1 MKGVFFLDN
10 YLYGGDIKYFVE
22 LINPFLK
29 KTQNYVFCNQLDNYS
44 HKIFKKIINRT
55 KIIISKKNKIKN
67 YTVDHK
73 DCIFVKILMKIFY
86 FFIPFRLIYH
96 ICLFSLFIN
105 KERPDFIVSMNGGYP
120 GSLKCLSIILAAK
133 LFGVRNYL
141 VVASTPAKRSLKTF
155 YDIILDLLIHFS
167 VKLVII
173 NSKNQLDLFKNL
185 RFFKKEKLL
194 QINNTLKINNK
205 KFKKINFKKSNIYLG
220 VVARLDKQKKIE
232 KLIRI
237 IQLLKNQDKNFYL
250 NIIGDGPEKKN
261 LLNLSKKLDVK
272 KNINFMGFV
281 KNDKIQKYL
290 KKIDIFIFPSEDEGL
305 PFSILEAVNFGL
317 PVIAADS
324 GGISENFKNTK
335 EMFILKNTSLQ
346 KYINSIHK
354 FVNNPKLAQKMRM
367 NSFNKLKKFY
377 DLKKNQNI
385 LFDEIKKSN
394 D

>member
-10 YLYGGDIKYFVE
+10 YLYGGDVKYFVK

-29 KTQNYVFCNQLDNYS
+29 KTQNYILCNQLDNYS
-44 HKIFKKIINRT
+44 QKIFKEIKNQS
-55 KIIISKKNKIKN
+55 KIIINKKNKIKN
-67 YTVDHK
+67 YAVDHK
-73 DCIFVKILMKIFY
+73 DYIFMRILMKIFY

-96 ICLFSLFIN
+96 ICAFSLFIN
-105 KERPDFIVSMNGGYP
+105 KTRPDFIVSMNGGYP

-133 LFGVRNYL
+133 LFGIRNYL
-141 VVASTPAKRSLKTF
+141 VIASIPAKRSLKTF
-155 YDIILDLLIHFS
+155 YDIILDFLICSS

-173 NSKNQLDLFKNL
+173 NFKNQLDLFKKL
-185 RFFKKEKLL
+185 RFFKKTKLL
-194 QINNTLKINNK
+194 QINNTLKINK
-205 KFKKINFKKSNIYLG
+205 QKFKKINFKKNDIYLG
-220 VVARLDKQKKIE
+220 VTARLDKQKKIE
-232 KLIRI
+232 KLIKI
-237 IQLLKNQDKNFYL
+237 IKLLKNQGKNFYL

-261 LLNLSKKLDVK
+261 LIDLSKKLDVK
-272 KNINFMGFV
+272 KNINFKGFV
-281 KNDKIQKYL
+281 QNNKIQKHL
-290 KKIDIFIFPSEDEGL
+290 KEIDIFIFPSEDEGL
-305 PFSILEAVNFGL
+305 PFSILEAVNYGL

-354 FVNNPKLAQKMRM
+354 FVNNPKLAQKMRI
-367 NSFNKLKKFY
+367 NSFKKLKKFY
-377 DLKKNQNI
+377 DLKKNQNM

>member
-1 MKGVFFLDN
+1 M
-10 YLYGGDIKYFVE
+10 
-22 LINPFLK
+22 
-29 KTQNYVFCNQLDNYS
+29 
-44 HKIFKKIINRT
+44 
-55 KIIISKKNKIKN
+55 
-67 YTVDHK
+67 
-73 DCIFVKILMKIFY
+73 
-86 FFIPFRLIYH
+86 
-96 ICLFSLFIN
+96 
-105 KERPDFIVSMNGGYP
+105 
-120 GSLKCLSIILAAK
+120 
-133 LFGVRNYL
+133 
-141 VVASTPAKRSLKTF
+141 
-155 YDIILDLLIHFS
+155 
-167 VKLVII
+167 VII

-185 RFFKKEKLL
+185 RLFKKEKLL

-205 KFKKINFKKSNIYLG
+205 KFKKINFKKRNIYLG

-367 NSFNKLKKFY
+367 NSFKKLKKFY

-385 LFDEIKKSN
+385 LFNEIKKSN